1 MRKKLIIVTGVT
13 LLGSILAAGVAASL
27 LINIDRFRPQLARTM
42 SAALG
47 RDVAIGHISLSV
59 LSGSAT
65 VEDLAIADDPAFGQT
80 PFVTARAVRV
90 GIALLPLVTSK
101 HLRIE
106 SFRLQEPRVILRRS
120 AAGTWNFSTLGLSS
134 SAAPATAAS
143 SSSNLTLSIDRL
155 AIARG
160 QVVFETTA
168 ARTSR
173 AVYDDLTVDLRD
185 FSPTSRFRFAVSAAT
200 PAGGTLKSSGS
211 AGPFSATG
219 LGSTPF
225 DATIDAARI
234 DLVRSGLVD
243 PGASLAG
250 IIDLHL
256 RIASNGVRIN
266 TSGTLRGDKLQLVPG
281 ASAATR
287 PVEIR
292 YASNY
297 DLSTHE
303 GVVSQGDVRIG
314 GATARLLGRFNTR
327 TATPAVQLT
336 LAGHRMP
343 VTDLQAILPAIGA
356 TLPHGAHF
364 RSGVIDV
371 NVAARGAVDRLVI
384 AGPIA
389 MTDATLSGFDFG
401 SRLQAM
407 ASLAGYRGN
416 GETAIQTCRVGL
428 RVAPDGTRADGLNCV
443 VRSIG
448 SVEGAG
454 SIAPNGTLDFRMLAR
469 LVSAAGAGGQ
479 LARVASLGHPE
490 HGMPFRIT
498 GTTASPVFVPDVGRA
513 ASNAIK
519 DPGTIAKAGG
529 FMRSLFGKKR

>member
-1 MRKKLIIVTGVT
+1 MRKKLVIFTGVT
-13 LLGSILAAGVAASL
+13 LLGSILALGMAASL

-59 LSGSAT
+59 FSASAM

-120 AAGTWNFSTLGLSS
+120 AAGTWNFSTLGPTS
-134 SAAPATAAS
+134 SAAAAAAAS

-155 AIARG
+155 AIAGG
-160 QVVFETTA
+160 QVVFETA
-168 ARTSR
+168 AGRASR
-173 AVYDDLTVDLRD
+173 AVYDHLTLDLRD
-185 FSPTSRFRFAVSAAT
+185 FSPTSRFQFAVSAAT
-200 PAGGTLKSSGS
+200 PAGGMLKSTGN
-211 AGPFSATG
+211 AGPFGAAG

-225 DATIDAARI
+225 DATFDAARVDI
-234 DLVRSGLVD
+234 VRSGLVD

-250 IIDLHL
+250 IFDLHV
-256 RIASNGVRIN
+256 RMASNGARIS
-266 TSGTLRGDKLQLVPG
+266 TSGTLRGDRLQLVPG

-287 PVEIR
+287 PVEVK
-292 YASNY
+292 YASDY

-303 GVVSQGDVRIG
+303 GVVNRGDVRIG
-314 GATARLLGRFNTR
+314 GATARLLGRFSTR
-327 TATPAVQLT
+327 TATPSVQLT

-356 TLPHGAHF
+356 TLPHGAQF
-364 RSGVIDV
+364 RSGVLDADL
-371 NVAARGAVDRLVI
+371 AAKGPVDRLVI
-384 AGPIA
+384 AGPVA

-454 SIAPNGTLDFRMLAR
+454 SIAPNGTLDCRMLAR
-469 LVSAAGAGGQ
+469 LASSTGAAGRM
-479 LARVASLGHPE
+479 ARMASLGHPE

-513 ASNAIK
+513 ASDAIK
-519 DPGTIAKAGG
+519 DPGTMAKAAG
-529 FMRSLFGKKR
+529 FMRSLFGKKK